1 MLLFFSR
8 ELKNP
13 QLDAAGSTLLSES
26 VVADWVFIRIIF
38 MLESWEI

>member
-1 MLLFFSR
+1 MLSFFSR

-13 QLDAAGSTLLSES
+13 QLDAADSTLLSQS
-26 VVADWVFIRIIF
+26 VIADWVFIRINF